1 VDAAEKTPN
10 VFSAAGRARCS
21 QAVFLRPRPQR
32 TQPAV
37 CYLLDSLPELRDS
50 RPFSEPRIF
59 ELDEPDDLL
68 DVLLLPLLRSLDPV
82 LFFMLEESELLFL
95 CPMSRS
101 CVAIVS

>member
-1 VDAAEKTPN
+1 MSSLPLGGLA
-10 VFSAAGRARCS
+10 RAR
-21 QAVFLRPRPQR
+21 AYFVHAAAKRAAAIRFR
-32 TQPAV
+32 
-37 CYLLDSLPELRDS
+37 YLLDSLPELRES
-50 RPFSEPRIF
+50 RLLSELRMLLSELCIS

-68 DVLLLPLLRSLDPV
+68 DVLVRSLDPV